1 METIKAP
8 AALTI
13 GCHRAASHNK
23 IGNTSAAGTTVSE
36 RLSGRETVTP
46 LIAPSTA
53 SAVRL
58 SMASRHDGG
67 RRSTA
72 AIAITSGATETM
84 PAKSDTIQCNQV
96 AVGSFRV
103 ANSQ

>member
-8 AALTI
+8 AALKT

-23 IGNTSAAGTTVSE
+23 IGNTSAAGTTVSQ
-36 RLSGRETVTP
+36 RLSGRETITA

-53 SAVRL
+53 SAARL
-58 SMASRHDGG
+58 SMASRHAGG
-67 RRSTA
+67 RRSTE
-72 AIAITSGATETM
+72 AIPITSGATETM
-84 PAKSDTIQCNQV
+84 PAKSDTIQCDQV
-96 AVGSFRV
+96 AIGSFRL